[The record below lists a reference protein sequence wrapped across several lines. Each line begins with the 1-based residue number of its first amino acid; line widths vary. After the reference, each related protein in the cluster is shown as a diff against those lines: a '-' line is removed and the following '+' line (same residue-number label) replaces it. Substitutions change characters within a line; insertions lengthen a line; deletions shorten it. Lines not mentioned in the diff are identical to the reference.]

1 MGSQKGTRIE
11 QPKVL
16 PRSVNSPVGEQFARP
31 TRRVNDPVNSRKKN
45 EGDLDGKKK
54 ELQEK
59 IESDGVLINSL
70 QSEVLE
76 LKAELD
82 KVNRLNIELQFNNK
96 KLSEDLAAAEEKI
109 TALTT
114 RDQVRIYKPM
124 FDYCEFCKISFA
136 FVTFMLHTHIILHL
150 KCWLISKEV

>member
-124 FDYCEFCKISFA
+124 FDYCEFCKIS
-136 FVTFMLHTHIILHL
+136 VLHL
-150 KCWLISKEV
+150 SHLCCIPI